1 MSWVY
6 RATRFTNAVVSLVTA
21 NAYISTLGGGFFLCR
36 HLNQAKLMAQ
46 LQICV
51 SQGLHDP
58 ILARYIHNMQK
69 HHVNCHLSKCRIN
82 LAYGAMARGKFKRAQ
97 RIIND
102 EGVNA
107 KALRSD
113 EIHNVC
119 HAAQVYLD
127 KTWDLH
133 RSRLVHEPTD
143 TTQVVDEY
151 YRQRVSGTIGSA
163 SRQCRW
169 DDGSSMLLAESETCC
184 QLPMEAPL
192 FMLRTK
198 STQHVHTRGRTKH
211 GGRAHAPA
219 APAPRTASS
228 IARLTSGKDVCVV
241 AHHGTVDW
249 VATYYV
255 YGFDKNSLF
264 HLLVPLRHP
273 NEPWTD
279 AETAYLTILARL
291 LHSLEAYVAE
301 KLHAPEPRI
310 RVQLQTVKCEIDAE
324 TGRQLLT
331 DGHRPKGVMTPDEAA
346 QLKQVGLN
354 KRSP

>member
-1 MSWVY
+1 MSAAADAARTSEGKKCGIPSTGEHDLIGDRREETPPDDHDKQTCFPQSTPVTTMLSVPLRLPSLTTLHHHY
-6 RATRFTNAVVSLVTA
+6 HRSTAASSSPFIAKTKSRKRKMSMLDVISSHHHTNPLSLLRQHEHPHHHHHQQQRQATPSSLSIV
-21 NAYISTLGGGFFLCR
+21 
-36 HLNQAKLMAQ
+36 
-46 LQICV
+46 
-51 SQGLHDP
+51 
-58 ILARYIHNMQK
+58 
-69 HHVNCHLSKCRIN
+69 
-82 LAYGAMARGKFKRAQ
+82 
-97 RIIND
+97 
-102 EGVNA
+102 
-107 KALRSD
+107 
-113 EIHNVC
+113 
-119 HAAQVYLD
+119 AAS
-127 KTWDLH
+127 DLH
-133 RSRLVHEPTD
+133 PLTITS
-143 TTQVVDEY
+143 TTSV
-151 YRQRVSGTIGSA
+151 
-163 SRQCRW
+163 
-169 DDGSSMLLAESETCC
+169 
-184 QLPMEAPL
+184 PP
-192 FMLRTK
+192 TK
-198 STQHVHTRGRTKH
+198 STQHVHTRGRTKR
-211 GGRAHAPA
+211 GGRAHVPA

-291 LHSLEAYVAE
+291 LHQGTMRVPRGKSLEAYLAE

-346 QLKQVGLN
+346 QLKQSKASFLQTLEPAVVAALHAN
-354 KRSP
+354 AIDQSCVVSIKY